1 MYSCC
6 IAVVTPLVP
15 QRRYFEPPCQYMC
28 QYISCVILDKILLV
42 KDLFSIMVKQS

>member
-28 QYISCVILDKILLV
+28 QYICVILYKILLV
-42 KDLFSIMVKQS
+42 KDVFSVMVKQS